1 MSHEST
7 LTAAAILYPN
17 KETIT
22 EEVKQIEE
30 SKTTD
35 AIAAVIDTSWAG
47 SNEEQMKIVQLLKGI
62 ALSDDEVANKFMKK
76 LDSLTSGLSADDY
89 K

>member
-1 MSHEST
+1 MSHKEFDSIRSIV
-7 LTAAAILYPN
+7 LAKPILEE
-17 KETIT
+17 KEA
-22 EEVKQIEE
+22 EQIDE

-35 AIAAVIDTSWAG
+35 SIAAVISTSWSG
-47 SNEEQMKIVQLLKGI
+47 SNEDQMKIVQLLKGI

-76 LDSLTSGLSADDY
+76 LDSLTSGLSADDF